1 MVKSVGKDYEMVL
14 TGHGRGAKSR
24 ITEVP
29 TEMKGG
35 R

>member
-1 MVKSVGKDYEMVL
+1 MVL
-14 TGHGRGAKSR
+14 TGYGRGAKSR